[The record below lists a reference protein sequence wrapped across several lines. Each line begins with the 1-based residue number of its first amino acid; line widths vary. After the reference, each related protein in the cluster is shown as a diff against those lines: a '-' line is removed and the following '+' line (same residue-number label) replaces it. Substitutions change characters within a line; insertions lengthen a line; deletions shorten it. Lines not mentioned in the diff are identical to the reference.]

1 MPSTSE
7 KQLNFFRLVNAYKH
21 HPKMKVSK
29 KIKNAAKN
37 MSKKQIKHFLKTQN
51 VETDDNVKYKSPM
64 WKYINVNP
72 RKPQTDNW
80 EFFVDPS
87 GNLYELYKLWDTS
100 TKYSPHSYFAKQW
113 CKQRAISPAF
123 PEDFLVYRQ
132 GWVKVLQNGT
142 LVGVPNK
149 KQIMSLQNSG
159 IWMQNWQNTRWYKD
173 AMYQNFNPII
183 TKSLKYIQLLQK
195 RSH

>member
-29 KIKNAAKN
+29 KIKNTAKN

-51 VETDDNVKYKSPM
+51 VESNGNVKYKSPM
-64 WKYINVNP
+64 WKYVIVNP
-72 RKPQTDNW
+72 KTPSAIW
-80 EFFVDPS
+80 ECYVDRD
-87 GNLYELYKLWDTS
+87 GTVYDLYPLSEHLDECVHY
-100 TKYSPHSYFAKQW
+100 YFAKQW
-113 CKQRAISPAF
+113 CKQHQISPRF
-123 PEDFLVYRQ
+123 PDDFMIDNLK
-132 GWVKVLQNGT
+132 WVKISQSG
-142 LVGVPNK
+142 GIIGIPNK
-149 KQIMSLQNSG
+149 KQILALQRSG
-159 IWMQNWQNTRWYKD
+159 YWNWSYQNMWWYKD